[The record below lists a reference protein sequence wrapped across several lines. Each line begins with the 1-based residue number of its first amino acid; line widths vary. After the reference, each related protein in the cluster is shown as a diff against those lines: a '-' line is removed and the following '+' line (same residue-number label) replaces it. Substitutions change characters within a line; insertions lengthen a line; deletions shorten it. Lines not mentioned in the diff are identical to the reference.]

1 MLVLTRKVGEGIRI
15 GDDITI
21 TVVEMKNGGIRLGI
35 MAPSTVKIHRQ
46 EVYDRILEEN
56 KEATQWVIADLDSLS
71 AGLPT
76 LKEVK

>member
-21 TVVEMKNGGIRLGI
+21 TVVEMKGGGIRLGI

-56 KEATQWVIADLDSLS
+56 KEATQWVITDLDSLS

>member
-21 TVVEMKNGGIRLGI
+21 ILIEMKGGGVRLGI
-35 MAPSTVKIHRQ
+35 EAPSAVKIHRQ

-56 KEATQWVIADLDSLS
+56 KEAAQWSFADLNELSDS
-71 AGLPT
+71 LPT
-76 LKEVK
+76 LKEGK